1 MSCQDMEVDNDK
13 SLEEV
18 GFVPSGVAR
27 TPEGQAH
34 VRQEMQQRK
43 LQVFFFDIA
52 FILVEDGGRPHT
64 INF

>member
-18 GFVPSGVAR
+18 GFVPSAVAR
-27 TPEGQAH
+27 TSEGQAH

-43 LQVFFFDIA
+43 LQVFFDIA